1 MLQTVWQ
8 SVQNV
13 VSRMPMPLEAIQ
25 NRVIAAE
32 IAAALLGIMI
42 VTVESGARLQSG
54 IRSTAVWAEFTMCA
68 VCARV
73 NFEVADGHSSLSIQK
88 SSKPVH

>member
-25 NRVIAAE
+25 NCVIAAE
-32 IAAALLGIMI
+32 IAAALLGMHYD
-42 VTVESGARLQSG
+42 SHGG
-54 IRSTAVWAEFTMCA
+54 IRSKTPKRDPQYSGVGRVYN
-68 VCARV
+68 VCSVRTRV

-88 SSKPVH
+88 